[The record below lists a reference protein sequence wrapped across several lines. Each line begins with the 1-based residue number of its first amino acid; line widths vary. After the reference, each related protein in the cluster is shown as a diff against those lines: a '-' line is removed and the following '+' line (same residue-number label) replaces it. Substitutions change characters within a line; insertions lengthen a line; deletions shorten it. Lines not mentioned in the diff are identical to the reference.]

1 MQILTLK
8 ISNIY
13 SRYKTYICTFQY
25 TNIFHC
31 YVYIILPSISLSIQL
46 NYNNLYAL
54 HLYPYISQ
62 VNHIKLLQSNS
73 FSTFNLQIILATIC
87 SAAIAEPGYVRSV
100 IPYSYLEVLDTP
112 EVAQAKAAHLA
123 TQAYEAARNTL
134 GYAHVPALIHVYT
147 PVSGAPLGADGNVID
162 TPEVAEAK
170 AAHLTAHALVIA
182 SRGLEIY

>member
-1 MQILTLK
+1 MSYIFLHVVSHLHTYTLSLKLT
-8 ISNIY
+8 S
-13 SRYKTYICTFQY
+13 
-25 TNIFHC
+25 
-31 YVYIILPSISLSIQL
+31 
-46 NYNNLYAL
+46 
-54 HLYPYISQ
+54 
-62 VNHIKLLQSNS
+62 HIKLLQSNS
-73 FSTFNLQIILATIC
+73 FSTLNLQIILATIF

-170 AAHLTAHALVIA
+170 AAHLTAHALVIT
-182 SRGLEIY
+182 SN

>member
-1 MQILTLK
+1 M
-8 ISNIY
+8 
-13 SRYKTYICTFQY
+13 TYIFF
-25 TNIFHC
+25 FH
-31 YVYIILPSISLSIQL
+31 ILCCISSTHILSQI
-46 NYNNLYAL
+46 NY
-54 HLYPYISQ
+54 
-62 VNHIKLLQSNS
+62 IKLLQNNS

-123 TQAYEAARNTL
+123 TQAYEAARNTF

-182 SRGLEIY
+182 SN